1 MLLVHKSIVKGNY
14 GSRRPFKAMN
24 LKDGAEICFQLS
36 KDFVTIYVQHE
47 MDYYIV

>member
-24 LKDGAEICFQLS
+24 LKDGAIICFQLS
-36 KDFVTIYVQHE
+36 KDFVTIHVQKNRLL
-47 MDYYIV
+47 YIV